1 MTDFV
6 ESESTRVLIGYS
18 LISIVLINI
27 AYHILSMIRMIYCTV
42 LKPLYYKIRNKKFC
56 LKKNKKEQIEDSSA
70 KEQDE
75 KKGQV
80 MDPG

>member
-1 MTDFV
+1 
-6 ESESTRVLIGYS
+6 
-18 LISIVLINI
+18 
-27 AYHILSMIRMIYCTV
+27 MIFCTV

-80 MDPG
+80 IDSG